1 MTRPGLLG
9 GARRVWLAARL
20 LRRER
25 SLWVWCALPFAIN
38 LLLFTLAIAAFVGW
52 GYEPLVEALRA
63 PLSTPEPDSWLQ
75 WLWVGPLR
83 ALAWM
88 VQWLVILLVALLVY
102 FLFTTVGS
110 VLASP
115 FLEVL
120 SQRVER
126 LQTGSV
132 AQGAGGVR
140 GALRVLLQEARRMAF
155 FALGLVVLLVLGL
168 VPGLQPVSAVAV
180 LLFSTLFLSL
190 DYTAYLLDRREVP
203 FSARRAWLWQN
214 RRPLLGFGS
223 AALGTF
229 VVPGVNFLALPL
241 LVTAGTLLALE
252 LGPPAEGA
260 TPG

>member
-9 GARRVWLAARL
+9 GAQRVWTAARL

-25 SLWVWCALPFAIN
+25 SLWVWCALPLAIN
-38 LLLFTLAIAAFVGW
+38 LVLFALAIAAFVGW

-63 PLSTPEPDSWLQ
+63 PLSTAEPDAWYQ

-83 ALAWM
+83 ALAWL

-102 FLFTTVGS
+102 FLFTTIGS

-115 FLEVL
+115 FLDVL

-126 LQTGSV
+126 LHSGSV
-132 AQGAGGVR
+132 TQGGGGVR
-140 GALRVLLQEARRMAF
+140 GALRVLLEEARRMAF
-155 FALGLVVLLVLGL
+155 FALGVVGLLALGL
-168 VPGLQPVSAVAV
+168 VPGLQPVSAVAL

-190 DYTAYLLDRREVP
+190 DYTGYLLDRREVR
-203 FSARRAWLWQN
+203 FSVRRAWLWQN

-229 VVPGVNFLALPL
+229 AVPGVNFLALPL
-241 LVTAGTLLALE
+241 LVTAGTLLALD
-252 LGPPAEGA
+252 LGPPAESQS
-260 TPG
+260 PG